1 MSDTTL
7 LTAEQRTDPR
17 VAFDALAV
25 LSQGGARIGD
35 FRVENLSAGGA
46 YVTGQSVP
54 PPIGEPVDVLLK
66 AGQLGGSRLRAE
78 GVRCSSVVR
87 GLGWGVEG

>member
-7 LTAEQRTDPR
+7 LTSEQRTDPR

-25 LSQGGARIGD
+25 LSRDGARIGD

-46 YVTGQSVP
+46 YVTGQSLP
-54 PPIGEPVDVLLK
+54 PPIGEPVDVRRRVGGWASGSSS
-66 AGQLGGSRLRAE
+66 AGLHLTSRI
-78 GVRCSSVVR
+78 
-87 GLGWGVEG
+87 